1 MPTGVKEKCKV
12 DSSSHR
18 QGSGLLI
25 ASVILGQILL
35 GSCSAA
41 VNEAQPQASSGSAP
55 AASEIEA
62 KGFQKNLAQQSQL
75 QSDAEGISSSNTA
88 KAVAAQP
95 KAQLIKTASLELR
108 VQNVETTTQK
118 VTAVVT
124 ARGGDLLGL
133 QDQVPED
140 LETRRTATFKFRVPQ
155 AALDAALADL
165 AKLGTVETR
174 SIQAEDVSTQI
185 VDSEARLRN
194 LRKSETM
201 VLGIMERSGSVS
213 EVLKVSQELGKI
225 RSQIEQIQ
233 AQVQNLK
240 GQVAYSTINL
250 TLRAAIAQNQQGEP
264 LGDRLKETWSQAT
277 YAVSETTTN
286 LLRLALWLLVF
297 SPYLFGGAAL
307 IWLAKRGL
315 VRSKQ
320 PPAPNQTS
328 SAE

>member
-1 MPTGVKEKCKV
+1 M
-12 DSSSHR
+12 DSSNR

-25 ASVILGQILL
+25 ASVLLGQILL

-41 VNEAQPQASSGSAP
+41 VNEAQPQAATGAAP
-55 AASEIEA
+55 AAADLAEKSL
-62 KGFQKNLAQQSQL
+62 QQNNLAKP
-75 QSDAEGISSSNTA
+75 EGSGTTA
-88 KAVAAQP
+88 TKAVAAQP
-95 KAQLIKTASLELR
+95 KTQLIKTASLELR

-140 LETRRTATFKFRVPQ
+140 VETRRTATFKFRVPQ
-155 AALDAALADL
+155 AALDTALVDL

-174 SIQAEDVSTQI
+174 SIQAEDVSAQI

-194 LRKSETM
+194 LRKSETV
-201 VLGIMERSGSVS
+201 VLGIMERSGSVAD
-213 EVLKVSQELGKI
+213 VLKVSQELGQI

-240 GQVAYSTINL
+240 SQVAYSTINL
-250 TLRAAIAQNQQGEP
+250 TLRAAIAQNPQGES
-264 LGDRLKETWSQAT
+264 LGDRLKETWSQST
-277 YAVSETTTN
+277 HAVGETTTN

-297 SPYLFGGAAL
+297 SPYLVGGA
-307 IWLAKRGL
+307 GL
-315 VRSKQ
+315 VWLIRKGLAR
-320 PPAPNQTS
+320 PKRPVTPNPS
-328 SAE
+328 SGAE

>member
-1 MPTGVKEKCKV
+1 V
-12 DSSSHR
+12 DSSNR
-18 QGSGLLI
+18 RGSELLI
-25 ASVILGQILL
+25 TSIMLGQILL

-41 VNEAQPQASSGSAP
+41 VNEAQPQAATGGAP
-55 AASEIEA
+55 AAADLAEKSL
-62 KGFQKNLAQQSQL
+62 QQNNLAQRERSP
-75 QSDAEGISSSNTA
+75 SSPA

-108 VQNVETTTQK
+108 VQNVEKTTQK

-155 AALDAALADL
+155 ANLDATLTDL
-165 AKLGTVETR
+165 AKLGTIETR
-174 SIQAEDVSTQI
+174 AIQAEDVSAQI

-194 LRKSETM
+194 LRKSETV
-201 VLGIMERSGSVS
+201 VLGIMERSGSVAD
-213 EVLKVSQELGKI
+213 VLKVSQELSQI
-225 RSQIEQIQ
+225 RSQVEQIQ

-240 GQVAYSTINL
+240 GQVAYSSINL

-264 LGDRLKETWSQAT
+264 LGDRLKETWSQST
-277 YAVSETTTN
+277 HAVGETTTN

-297 SPYLFGGAAL
+297 SPYLLGGA
-307 IWLAKRGL
+307 GL
-315 VRSKQ
+315 VWLVRKGLARPKQ
-320 PPAPNQTS
+320 PPAPNQSS

>member
-1 MPTGVKEKCKV
+1 V
-12 DSSSHR
+12 DSSNR
-18 QGSGLLI
+18 RGSELLI
-25 ASVILGQILL
+25 TSIMLGQILL

-41 VNEAQPQASSGSAP
+41 VNEAQPQAATGGAP
-55 AASEIEA
+55 AAADLAEKSL
-62 KGFQKNLAQQSQL
+62 QQNNLAQRERSP
-75 QSDAEGISSSNTA
+75 SSPA

-108 VQNVETTTQK
+108 VQNVEKTTQK

-155 AALDAALADL
+155 ANLDATLTDL
-165 AKLGTVETR
+165 AKLGTIETR
-174 SIQAEDVSTQI
+174 AIQAEDVSAQI

-194 LRKSETM
+194 LRKSEM
-201 VLGIMERSGSVS
+201 VVLGIMERSGSVAD
-213 EVLKVSQELGKI
+213 VLKVSQELSQI
-225 RSQIEQIQ
+225 RSQVEQIQ

-240 GQVAYSTINL
+240 GQVAYSSINL

-264 LGDRLKETWSQAT
+264 LGDRLKETWSQST
-277 YAVSETTTN
+277 HAVGETTTN

-297 SPYLFGGAAL
+297 SPYLLGGA
-307 IWLAKRGL
+307 GL
-315 VRSKQ
+315 VWLVRKGLTRPKQ
-320 PPAPNQTS
+320 PPAPNQSS

>member
-1 MPTGVKEKCKV
+1 MN
-12 DSSSHR
+12 SSKKR
-18 QGSGLLI
+18 SGLLI
-25 ASVILGQILL
+25 TSVILGQILL

-41 VNEAQPQASSGSAP
+41 VNEGQPQAVSGNAP
-55 AASEIEA
+55 TAAGIEA
-62 KGFQKNLAQQSQL
+62 ESTQDLAQQVRSQ
-75 QSDAEGISSSNTA
+75 SNAEDISSS
-88 KAVAAQP
+88 AVAKTIAIQP
-95 KAQLIKTASLELR
+95 KAQLIKTASLALR

-124 ARGGDLLGL
+124 MRGGDLLGL

-155 AALDAALADL
+155 ADLDSILAEL

-174 SIQAEDVSTQI
+174 AIQAEDVSTQI

-194 LRKSETM
+194 LRKSETV

-213 EVLKVSQELGKI
+213 DVLKVSQELGQI

-264 LGDRLKETWSQAT
+264 LGDRLKETWSQST
-277 YAVSETTTN
+277 HAVSETTTN

-297 SPYLFGGAAL
+297 SPYLCGGVGV
-307 IWLAKRGL
+307 IWLIKKGLTWAKQ
-315 VRSKQ
+315 KQ
-320 PPAPNQTS
+320 PLAPDQSS

>member
-1 MPTGVKEKCKV
+1 V
-12 DSSSHR
+12 DSSNR
-18 QGSGLLI
+18 RGSELLI
-25 ASVILGQILL
+25 TSIMLGQILL

-41 VNEAQPQASSGSAP
+41 VNEAQPQAATGGAP
-55 AASEIEA
+55 AAADLAEKSL
-62 KGFQKNLAQQSQL
+62 QQNNLAQRERSP
-75 QSDAEGISSSNTA
+75 SSPA

-108 VQNVETTTQK
+108 VQNVEKTTQK

-155 AALDAALADL
+155 ANLDATLTDL
-165 AKLGTVETR
+165 AKLGTIETR
-174 SIQAEDVSTQI
+174 AIQAEDVSAQI

-194 LRKSETM
+194 LRKSEM
-201 VLGIMERSGSVS
+201 VVLGIMERSGSVAD
-213 EVLKVSQELGKI
+213 VLKVSQELSQI
-225 RSQIEQIQ
+225 RSQVEQIQ

-240 GQVAYSTINL
+240 GQVAYSSINL

-264 LGDRLKETWSQAT
+264 LGDRLKETWSQST
-277 YAVSETTTN
+277 HAVGETTTN

-297 SPYLFGGAAL
+297 SPYLLGGA
-307 IWLAKRGL
+307 GL
-315 VRSKQ
+315 VWLVRKGLARPKQ
-320 PPAPNQTS
+320 PPAPNQSS